1 MHRYRELAAAD
12 THSLSS
18 LSTVDASFCSA
29 AGSCFSDGSS
39 SSFEIESEVGR
50 EALIQICCSS
60 LSRLLDF
67 PDSQLE
73 ILLGSDDEQQ
83 MSKGE
88 DDGGMNVA
96 RYVVQCVYHDTTG
109 RSHNNFSHY
118 RNIASSLRMMKRS
131 IGSGLHAIS
140 HMYHHQRHHTQGVYH
155 INQGEY

>member
-1 MHRYRELAAAD
+1 M
-12 THSLSS
+12 
-18 LSTVDASFCSA
+18 DASFCSA

-50 EALIQICCSS
+50 EALVQICCSS

-83 MSKGE
+83 ISRGE

-96 RYVVQCVYHDTTG
+96 RYVCTC
-109 RSHNNFSHY
+109 
-118 RNIASSLRMMKRS
+118 M
-131 IGSGLHAIS
+131 
-140 HMYHHQRHHTQGVYH
+140 
-155 INQGEY
+155 

>member
-50 EALIQICCSS
+50 EALVQICCSS

-96 RYVVQCVYHDTTG
+96 RCVCVCVCIM
-109 RSHNNFSHY
+109 S
-118 RNIASSLRMMKRS
+118 
-131 IGSGLHAIS
+131 
-140 HMYHHQRHHTQGVYH
+140 
-155 INQGEY
+155 